1 MIELVA
7 YSIDQYGAQSADS
20 DTVRIV
26 VAPPGYIQFG
36 SMLVSV
42 LSLFVPLVALLL
54 LLVLSALYLLRR
66 IRNIGGYVV
75 RETKEAEAM
84 VASSFAKIKDTL
96 DSHAKSLAAS
106 RKTKQLTV
114 AESELVEALR
124 QELAIAERRVKK
136 EVSEVDDIV

>member
-1 MIELVA
+1 
-7 YSIDQYGAQSADS
+7 
-20 DTVRIV
+20 
-26 VAPPGYIQFG
+26 
-36 SMLVSV
+36 MLVSV

-66 IRNIGGYVV
+66 IKNIGGYVV